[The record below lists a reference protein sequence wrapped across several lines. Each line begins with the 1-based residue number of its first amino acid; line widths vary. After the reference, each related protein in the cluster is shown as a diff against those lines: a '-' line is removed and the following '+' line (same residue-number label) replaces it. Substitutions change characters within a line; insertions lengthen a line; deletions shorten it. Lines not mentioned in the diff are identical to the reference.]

1 MIVIMALLIVI
12 VSYLIGSIP
21 FSWLLVR
28 RVKKIDLRNFGSGNI
43 GATNA
48 KRAAGSRWGIIALI
62 GDILKGALPVLG
74 AALIVANSTPSSI
87 SWLPGA
93 VGVAAIAGH
102 IFPIYFRFKPS
113 GKGVATA
120 IGSFLILMPL
130 AAAAMLV
137 VLVAAVTISRRMSV
151 GSMLGMV
158 VLPPAGWLIYHDSVL
173 LICSIWVAVIII
185 FRHKDNIRRLHR
197 GVEPTIG
204 NSTNS

>member
-1 MIVIMALLIVI
+1 MNLIMAFIIVI

-48 KRAAGSRWGIIALI
+48 RRAAGSRWGIIALI
-62 GDILKGALPVLG
+62 GDILKGVLPVFG

-87 SWLPGA
+87 GWLPGA
-93 VGVAAIAGH
+93 VGVAAIMGH

-130 AAAAMLV
+130 AAGVMLV
-137 VLVAAVTISRRMSV
+137 VLVAAVTVSRRMSV

-158 VLPPAGWLIYHDSVL
+158 VLPLAGWLIYHDFVML
-173 LICSIWVAVIII
+173 TCSLWVAAIVIL
-185 FRHKDNIRRLHR
+185 RHKDNIGRLCR
-197 GVEPTIG
+197 GIEPMIG